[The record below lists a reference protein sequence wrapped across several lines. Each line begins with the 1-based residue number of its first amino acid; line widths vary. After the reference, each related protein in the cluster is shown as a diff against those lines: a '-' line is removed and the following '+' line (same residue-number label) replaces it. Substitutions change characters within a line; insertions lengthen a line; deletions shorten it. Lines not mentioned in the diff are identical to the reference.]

1 MVTACIIGTTHT
13 HTTHASFSEGVF
25 CCIMVLFAAR
35 PDEAI
40 FPTIFRAHFRLSN
53 AVVTRREDDDA

>member
-1 MVTACIIGTTHT
+1 
-13 HTTHASFSEGVF
+13 
-25 CCIMVLFAAR
+25 MVLFAAR